1 MSNKLAELARRRESL
16 IVRSGGQRERL
27 AESYEHLAQSLKW
40 TRLAMGLVQKIKAS
54 PSALVGV
61 TAYLGSRRTKF
72 RRLGNWLSLGWTIF
86 RAIRARRAR
95 RRA

>member
-1 MSNKLAELARRRESL
+1 VSDKLAELARRRESL

-27 AESYEHLAQSLKW
+27 AESCERMAQSLKW
-40 TRLAMGLVQKIKAS
+40 TRLAMVAVKKIKTNS
-54 PSALVGV
+54 SALMGV

-86 RAIRARRAR
+86 HAVRACRPR

>member
-1 MSNKLAELARRRESL
+1 MSDKLAELARRRESL

-27 AESYEHLAQSLKW
+27 AESCERLSQSLKW
-40 TRLAMGLVQKIKAS
+40 TRLAMGLVQKIKAN
-54 PSALVGV
+54 PSTLMGV

-72 RRLGNWLSLGWTIF
+72 RRLGNWFSLGWTIF
-86 RAIRARRAR
+86 RAIRARRTR